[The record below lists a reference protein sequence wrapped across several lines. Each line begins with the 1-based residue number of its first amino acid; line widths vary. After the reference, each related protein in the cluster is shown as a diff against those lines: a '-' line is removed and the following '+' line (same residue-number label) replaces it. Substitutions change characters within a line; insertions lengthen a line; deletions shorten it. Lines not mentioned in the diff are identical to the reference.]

1 MHIYGTGV
9 VAHLCR
15 HNEVAHGTH
24 QRAAA
29 RHAGAHAVAAAPSD
43 GRAARRGLLGEHFLV
58 VVVQVHY
65 IVECGGGG
73 QKHRCRRQ
81 GGGQGTLGV
90 GQEDRQAGIV
100 PVSIR
105 EGASKPVVGRT
116 RDHCRLVARGTR
128 RERRNLVVVVAVHGR
143 DVVHTRYGANLGEL
157 AADHARIVAVRG
169 LAMDQFARDTAAET
183 RLCAHIAGVVAVG
196 DRGSFGA
203 AVGYPTRDAAY
214 LAGITRTHH
223 RRGGEALLYPGRYRP
238 AANGAHAIRTADVG
252 VRDAQILD
260 LGGRHLAEEALQR
273 IVAVDVQAADDM
285 AAAVEMAAEGVDV
298 RIIHAVAD
306 GNPLLPSHRLALV
319 GGHIPRVQRDVRH
332 QLEVLA
338 FAAARD
344 LHCFGKPH
352 TGRVGHERAVGEV
365 KH

>member
-1 MHIYGTGV
+1 
-9 VAHLCR
+9 
-15 HNEVAHGTH
+15 
-24 QRAAA
+24 
-29 RHAGAHAVAAAPSD
+29 
-43 GRAARRGLLGEHFLV
+43 
-58 VVVQVHY
+58 
-65 IVECGGGG
+65 
-73 QKHRCRRQ
+73 
-81 GGGQGTLGV
+81 
-90 GQEDRQAGIV
+90 
-100 PVSIR
+100 
-105 EGASKPVVGRT
+105 
-116 RDHCRLVARGTR
+116 
-128 RERRNLVVVVAVHGR
+128 
-143 DVVHTRYGANLGEL
+143 
-157 AADHARIVAVRG
+157 
-169 LAMDQFARDTAAET
+169 MDQFARDTAAET

-196 DRGSFGA
+196 DRGAHGA
-203 AVGYPTRDAAY
+203 AVGHIARDTAH
-214 LAGITRTHH
+214 LAGMAGLSRTHH

-238 AANGAHAIRTADVG
+238 AANGAHAIRSADVG

-298 RIIHAVAD
+298 RAIHAVAD